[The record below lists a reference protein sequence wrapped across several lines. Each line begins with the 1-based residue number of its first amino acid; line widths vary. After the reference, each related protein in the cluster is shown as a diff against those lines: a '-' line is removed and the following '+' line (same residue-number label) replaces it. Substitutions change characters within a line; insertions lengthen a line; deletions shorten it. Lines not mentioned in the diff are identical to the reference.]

1 LCGFFLVCYQLNCPS
16 LSPWHNYLFLGANYS
31 HLNLLNKLFKQTAIY
46 GLATVFPRMLSFL
59 LLPFHTDILQTADY
73 GQLSVIYAWFA
84 IFNVF
89 LAYGM
94 ETAFFRFYNGTD
106 NKSKVNSTS
115 LLSVLITSLAFM
127 VIALL
132 LQNSIAKATDISP
145 HYLRYAILILTLDAL
160 VIIPFA
166 WLRANEKP
174 IRYAV
179 VKILNVVV
187 NLGLNVF
194 FLYLLPRMA
203 ETNPDGLLN
212 SIYKP
217 NFEISYIFIA
227 NLIASALTL
236 LLMLQLYLKTKYVFD
251 KVLWKKMMK
260 YAMPVLVAG
269 VAFTIN
275 EVFDRILLE
284 KLLPEDVA
292 DSEVG
297 MYSACYKLALF
308 MTLFATAFRMG
319 IEPFFFS
326 HSNTENPQKAYAQ
339 ITNYFVVLGSV
350 ILLGVVV
357 FADVLKELFVRDPKY
372 WEAMNIVP
380 IIILASFFLGIY
392 HNLSVWY
399 KVTDRTKFG
408 AYISM
413 IGATLT
419 IIINFVFIPHFGY
432 MASAIAT
439 LVAYGTMMTL
449 SFVFGRMYYPIPY
462 NFRKITF
469 YLLISILFS
478 VLSFY
483 VLNRNLYY
491 GIPLLLIF
499 LGMVYKLENDN
510 LRKIFLKK

>member
-1 LCGFFLVCYQLNCPS
+1 M
-16 LSPWHNYLFLGANYS
+16 
-31 HLNLLNKLFKQTAIY
+31 NLLNKLFKQTAIY

-106 NKSKVNSTS
+106 SKKKVVSTS
-115 LLSVLITSLAFM
+115 LVSVIITTVAFM

-132 LQNSIAKATDISP
+132 LQNSISVATNINP
-145 HYLRYAILILTLDAL
+145 NYLRYAIFILTLDAL

-166 WLRANEKP
+166 WLRANERP
-174 IRYAV
+174 MRYAV

-194 FLYLLPRMA
+194 FLYFLPKLA
-203 ETNPDGLLN
+203 QSNPDGLF
-212 SIYKP
+212 SGIYRP

-227 NLIASALTL
+227 NLIASAITL
-236 LLMLQLYLKTKYVFD
+236 FLMLQLYLKTKYVFD
-251 KVLWKKMMK
+251 KVLWWKMMK

-284 KLLPEDVA
+284 RLLPADVA

-326 HSNTENPQKAYAQ
+326 HSKTENPQKAYAQ
-339 ITNYFVVLGSV
+339 ITNYFVVLGSI

-372 WEAMNIVP
+372 WEAMSIVP

-399 KVTDRTKFG
+399 KVTDRTKYG
-408 AYISM
+408 AYISI
-413 IGATLT
+413 IGAIIT
-419 IIINFVFIPHFGY
+419 IIINLVFIPHFGY
-432 MASAIAT
+432 MASAVAT
-439 LVAYGTMMTL
+439 LAAYGSMTIL
-449 SFVFGRMYYPIPY
+449 SLFFGRMYYPIPY

-478 VLSFY
+478 ALSFY
-483 VLNRNLYY
+483 VFDRNLFY
-491 GIPLLLIF
+491 GIPLLLLF
-499 LGMVYKLENDN
+499 LGMVYKLENNN
-510 LRKIFLKK
+510 LKKIFLKK